1 MSFTIETASPPLTSG
16 GTIQVYAYEPFSY
29 RFVYPTGDTSNT
41 YTFSNT
47 SVNLLG
53 YLSADTSGVTL
64 TSSNGYVSSS
74 SSDRLILVSSSGAT
88 YSNSVFGGSGRFLTS
103 LPTSNLI
110 LTANQSFT
118 PIQFF
123 TASNSTVTLDPTTA
137 NTQPTLPQ
145 NLQFVGTTAGFFLQ
159 GLPVTTTANSNY
171 LFIASNSSNQVVSTP
186 VNIQVVPE
194 RVQLFGGPAILSLT
208 VGVPIRP
215 VVFTATMPQNTSSN
229 FFYSLPS
236 GPSFPSGLYFTDI
249 CGYTITPGS
258 FYPADPSGTLIL
270 TGTPTIDTPTAIGYG
285 SNSITTTLKV
295 QATSVYSGVLTAS
308 TSITASYT
316 ETVVFSQP
324 ANNAVLS
331 TVTVGL
337 ALPTNNAYMFNAESL
352 FGMYSAI
359 STLYSPDLRSDLSL
373 NAVFGTAYLTGTP
386 TFVGSNTFTATAVS
400 QSGISGSIR
409 FSVVSSNDILTLTP
423 FADTS
428 LNFII
433 GRPLSNTLPGYYSSN
448 LTLTSSSSANQPM
461 SFLATG
467 FTQGGITSK
476 TTANTISFTGV
487 PTTLIAPT
495 IARVSV
501 SDGISVVEQT
511 VGFAVLDDVFT
522 WPSIT
527 AAFEQNSVATPIQLN
542 VTTLSGRVVIS
553 YTTTGLPSGITCTRS
568 GLIRGTCLASTGGT
582 FIVTAST
589 GISTQQHTYSYTIA
603 PDALL
608 LTTSSDSYTL
618 TPGLTIPPIVLT
630 ATSHSGLPITNLT
643 LVQPSYGF
651 TLTNGNVLT
660 GTLYSGYPPYNLYS
674 NSPITINALIGTS
687 NCPASFTL
695 TSTKVV
701 NTVQVLTRGN
711 TLFGYYTDPSGALF
725 TNPII
730 GPVATGTTRIS
741 PYYTDT
747 SANTGGI
754 QVNEDGNVIAPM
766 SGLSAIGSTVF
777 GSTFYGPSSNPITT
791 NTFITATG
799 NVTVDHTSY
808 PATMYRSA
816 FSVAY
821 SGSGSTWYAL
831 GTGYTALT
839 PSENSFS
846 HVYLLKSDDNGQT
859 WTPGYTT
866 TSGNYSRNWALAVKA
881 GYESTNTFL
890 WGPGG
895 DFFYPTLDVN
905 QAISGSVVLKRSPT
919 GDIYMAGGGTLAG
932 IGTTAIRFTSMT
944 EAAADPNDQ
953 ATIVPVWEPVNLFQ
967 DSYLSAGETRDFALE
982 GSIWVAAGSS
992 TYGLYSSATWLPPIQ
1007 PYFPLVST
1015 LQWSADQ
1022 GATWSRAT
1030 ANDFGV
1036 IGIAVTYGARRWLA
1050 LGQDLQVVNNA
1061 YVPTLPRLK
1070 VSINGKS
1077 WTNVTFPSTP
1087 ALRTTSTI
1095 SFINSQWIVNVDGA
1109 TIYVNSS
1116 SLPPNGWTAV
1126 VIPGGGISRFSST
1139 FSAINPYAGNSTLIP
1154 PTRDLSI
1161 QLLTPSSYS
1170 FTIMQFTYMT
1180 STTLTL
1186 NRSPALFFL
1195 DVATL
1200 PLGISFD
1207 PVTGVFSGMALAIGK
1222 YTIRV
1227 TAKSTGSS
1235 YNYFD
1240 FTFNVFS
1247 PYPTKRQDMAS
1258 AYTAYVRQEAIIA
1271 GAQFS
1276 RDSNALPSENTT
1288 VGAAM
1293 GPMPP
1298 EVESAPQPC
1307 CK

>member
-1 MSFTIETASPPLTSG
+1 MPFTIETASPPLTSG

-29 RFVYPTGDTSNT
+29 RFVYPAGDTSNT

-74 SSDRLILVSSSGAT
+74 AGDRLVLVSSSGAT
-88 YSNSVFGGSGRFLTS
+88 YSNSVFGGSGRFLTP

-123 TASNSTVTLDPTTA
+123 TAPNSTVTLDPTTA

-171 LFIASNSSNQVVSTP
+171 LFIASNSSNQVVSTA

-236 GPSFPSGLYFTDI
+236 GPNFPSGLYFTDI
-249 CGYTITPGS
+249 HGYTITTGS

-270 TGTPTIDTPTAIGYG
+270 TGTPTIDTPTAIGYA

-295 QATSVYSGVLTAS
+295 QATSVYSGLLTAS

-467 FTQGGITSK
+467 FTQGGITVK

-487 PTTLIAPT
+487 PTALVAPT
-495 IARVSV
+495 TARVSV
-501 SDGISVVEQT
+501 SDGLSVVEQT
-511 VGFAVLDDVFT
+511 VEFAVLEDVFT
-522 WPSIT
+522 WAPIT
-527 AAFEQNSVATPIQLN
+527 AAFEQNRVTTPIQLN

-589 GISTQQHTYSYTIA
+589 GISTQRHTYSYTVA

-608 LTTSSDSYTL
+608 LTTSSNSYTL
-618 TPGLTIPPIVLT
+618 VPGAVVPPIQVSAASYSGLPVSAISFTPPIYGLTI
-630 ATSHSGLPITNLT
+630 SSSGVI
-643 LVQPSYGF
+643 G
-651 TLTNGNVLT
+651 
-660 GTLYSGYPPYNLYS
+660 GTLYSGYPPTTLVSNAPIVLNAVIGSTQYS
-674 NSPITINALIGTS
+674 VP
-687 NCPASFTL
+687 FTL
-695 TSTKVV
+695 TSTMLMK
-701 NTVQVLTRGN
+701 NAQFALGSN
-711 TLFGYYTDPSGALF
+711 QIQGFYTDPSGSLLTNILTTPSVTGSTLF
-725 TNPII
+725 T
-730 GPVATGTTRIS
+730 
-741 PYYTDT
+741 PYSAGSGQT
-747 SANTGGI
+747 STASDI
-754 QVNEDGNVIAPM
+754 QVNSNGYVVASA
-766 SGLSAIGSTVF
+766 SGLAPNGATTF
-777 GSTFYGPSSNPITT
+777 GDVFYGNPTISPTLAKVSLTT
-791 NTFITATG
+791 IARPVGDTWTC
-799 NVTVDHTSY
+799 H
-808 PATMYRSA
+808 RSA
-816 FSVAY
+816 FSIAY
-821 SGSGSTWYAL
+821 SGSGNTWFAL
-831 GTGYTALT
+831 GNGY
-839 PSENSFS
+839 NQGRFS
-846 HVYLLKSDDNGQT
+846 NTSNVYLLQSDDNGHT
-859 WTPGYTT
+859 WTAGYSSTKT
-866 TSGNYSRNWALAVKA
+866 PANWALAVYPA
-881 GYESTNTFL
+881 YQSTNAANIWT
-890 WGPGG
+890 P
-895 DFFYPTLDVN
+895 FFVATRDSNGLN
-905 QAISGSVVLKRSPT
+905 TGAVVLRYSSSA
-919 GDIYMAGGGTLAG
+919 GLYMAGGGAVTG
-932 IGTTAIRFTSMT
+932 YTAIRITSMT
-944 EAAADPNDQ
+944 TPGQRTDQ
-953 ATIVPVWEPVNLFQ
+953 ASIVPTWSSIPTLFG
-967 DSYLSAGETRDFALE
+967 YETRDFSLD
-982 GSIWVAAGSS
+982 GSPWVAAGSS
-992 TYGLYSSATWLPPIQ
+992 LYGVYYASGTIYTAA
-1007 PYFPLVST
+1007 ST
-1015 LQWSADQ
+1015 LRSSSNQ
-1022 GATWSRAT
+1022 GQTWVPST
-1030 ANDFGV
+1030 GNDFTYAA
-1036 IGIAVTYGARRWLA
+1036 IAVAYGAGRWLA
-1050 LGQDLQVVNNA
+1050 LGMDIVSGHA
-1061 YVPTLPRLK
+1061 GIPYLK
-1070 VSINGKS
+1070 SSINGKY
-1077 WTNVTFPSTP
+1077 WTNITLAQTLST
-1087 ALRTTSTI
+1087 TTTLCYA
-1095 SFINSQWIVNVDGA
+1095 NSQWIVDIDG
-1109 TIYVNSS
+1109 TGVYINSS
-1116 SLPPNGWTAV
+1116 SMSPSGWTLLVLAS
-1126 VIPGGGISRFSST
+1126 GGTATRLST
-1139 FSAINPYAGNSTLIP
+1139 TAYAMNPYGENSLLTVP
-1154 PTRDLSI
+1154 PRDTSI
-1161 QLLTPSSYS
+1161 QLTAPSTLGY
-1170 FTIMQFTYMT
+1170 TIMQFTHLPT
-1180 STTLTL
+1180 VTLTL
-1186 NRSPALFFL
+1186 NQTPAFFF
-1195 DVATL
+1195 VSGATL
-1200 PLGISFD
+1200 PNGILFD
-1207 PVTGVFSGMALAIGK
+1207 PLSGTFSGTALTLGNYSVRVYATIG
-1222 YTIRV
+1222 
-1227 TAKSTGSS
+1227 GSS

-1298 EVESAPQPC
+1298 EVESAPHPC